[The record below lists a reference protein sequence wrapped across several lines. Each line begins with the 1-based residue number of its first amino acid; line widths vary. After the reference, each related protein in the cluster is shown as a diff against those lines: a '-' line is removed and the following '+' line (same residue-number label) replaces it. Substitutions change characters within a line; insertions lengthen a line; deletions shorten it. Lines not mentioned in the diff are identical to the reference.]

1 MGSEKSSNS
10 SAQSSASKTPSAKK
24 AGGKK
29 LKRASSKD
37 GINPKSGTQG

>member
-10 SAQSSASKTPSAKK
+10 LAKATQEKTPSAKS
-24 AGGKK
+24 ASGKK

-37 GINPKSGTQG
+37 GINPKSGTG